1 MNAIEVLAQQQVD
14 EILQLETAYANL
26 YHAYERG
33 NRDEMISAYRA
44 AENLNTG
51 IQGLG
56 DRVFNETKRVLW
68 SKGIT
73 PAIQPCPMPLIH
85 DDVIFRSNIEGCLN
99 VLQTELRLRDFY
111 SSNNTYAQ
119 RMLYRPNHTFR
130 QDEVLYEFNTRQLKV
145 ADLLAVDKY
154 AISVAEAIEPNNKL
168 YAQANGAISVLQG
181 IDTILNNKP
190 EDKPTN
196 KMLHLATSF
205 ISTVVKSSLRDDD
218 AKRGVTVT
226 AIMIDLAIDFF
237 CKK

>member
-1 MNAIEVLAQQQVD
+1 MNAIEVLAQQQAD
-14 EILQLETAYANL
+14 EILQLETVYANL

-33 NRDEMISAYRA
+33 NRDEMISAYSA
-44 AENLNTG
+44 AEA
-51 IQGLG
+51 IIGLHN
-56 DRVFNETKRVLW
+56 RILNETKRILW

-73 PAIQPCPMPLIH
+73 PDIRPCSISLIY
-85 DDVIFRSNIEGCLN
+85 DDVILRSNIEGCLN
-99 VLQTELRLRDFY
+99 VLQTELQSRHFY
-111 SSNNTYAQ
+111 HSNNTYAQ

-130 QDEVLYEFNTRQLKV
+130 QDEVLYESNTRQLKV
-145 ADLLAVDKY
+145 ADLLAVAKY

-196 KMLHLATSF
+196 KILHLATSF

>member
-1 MNAIEVLAQQQVD
+1 MNAIEVLAQQQAD

-33 NRDEMISAYRA
+33 NRDEMMSAYSA
-44 AENLNTG
+44 AEV
-51 IQGLG
+51 IIGLQN
-56 DRVFNETKRVLW
+56 RILNETKRILC

-73 PAIQPCPMPLIH
+73 PDIRPCPISLIH
-85 DDVIFRSNIEGCLN
+85 DDVILRSNIEGCLN
-99 VLQTELRLRDFY
+99 VLLAELQSRHFY
-111 SSNNTYAQ
+111 RSNNTYAQ

-130 QDEVLYEFNTRQLKV
+130 QDEVLYESNIRQLKV
-145 ADLLAVDKY
+145 ADLLAVAKY
-154 AISVAEAIEPNNKL
+154 AISVAETIEPSNKL

-218 AKRGVTVT
+218 AKRGVTAT

>member
-1 MNAIEVLAQQQVD
+1 MNAIEVLAQQQAD

-33 NRDEMISAYRA
+33 NRDEIISAYSA
-44 AENLNTG
+44 AEA
-51 IQGLG
+51 IIGLHN
-56 DRVFNETKRVLW
+56 RILNETKRILR

-73 PAIQPCPMPLIH
+73 PDIRPCSISLIY
-85 DDVIFRSNIEGCLN
+85 DDVILRSNIEGCLN
-99 VLQTELRLRDFY
+99 VLLAELQSRHFY
-111 SSNNTYAQ
+111 RSNNTYAQ

-130 QDEVLYEFNTRQLKV
+130 QDEVLYESNTRQLKV
-145 ADLLAVDKY
+145 ADLLAVAKY
-154 AISVAEAIEPNNKL
+154 AISVAETIEPSNKL

-218 AKRGVTVT
+218 AKRGVTAT

>member
-1 MNAIEVLAQQQVD
+1 MNAIEVLAQQQAD

-33 NRDEMISAYRA
+33 NRDEMISAYSA
-44 AENLNTG
+44 AEV
-51 IQGLG
+51 IIGLQN
-56 DRVFNETKRVLW
+56 RILNETKRILC

-73 PAIQPCPMPLIH
+73 PDIRPCPISLIH
-85 DDVIFRSNIEGCLN
+85 DDVILRSNIEGCLN
-99 VLQTELRLRDFY
+99 VLQTELQSRHVYR
-111 SSNNTYAQ
+111 SNNTYAQ

-130 QDEVLYEFNTRQLKV
+130 QDEVLYESNTQQLKV
-145 ADLLAVDKY
+145 ADLLAVAKY

>member
-1 MNAIEVLAQQQVD
+1 MNAIEVLAQQQAD

-33 NRDEMISAYRA
+33 NRDEMISAYSA
-44 AENLNTG
+44 AEA
-51 IQGLG
+51 IIGLHN
-56 DRVFNETKRVLW
+56 RILNETKRILW

-73 PAIQPCPMPLIH
+73 PDIRPCSISLIY
-85 DDVIFRSNIEGCLN
+85 DDVILRSNIEGCLN
-99 VLQTELRLRDFY
+99 VLLAELQSRHFY
-111 SSNNTYAQ
+111 RSNNTYAQ

-130 QDEVLYEFNTRQLKV
+130 QDEVLYESSTRQLKV
-145 ADLLAVDKY
+145 ADLLAVAKY
-154 AISVAEAIEPNNKL
+154 AISVAEAIEPSDKL

-218 AKRGVTVT
+218 AKRGVTAT

>member
-1 MNAIEVLAQQQVD
+1 MNAIEVLAQQQAD

-33 NRDEMISAYRA
+33 NRDEMISAYSA
-44 AENLNTG
+44 AEV
-51 IQGLG
+51 IIGLQN
-56 DRVFNETKRVLW
+56 RILNETKRILC

-73 PAIQPCPMPLIH
+73 PDIRPCPISLIH
-85 DDVIFRSNIEGCLN
+85 DDVILRSNIEGCLN
-99 VLQTELRLRDFY
+99 VLLAELQSRHFY
-111 SSNNTYAQ
+111 RSNNTYAQ

-130 QDEVLYEFNTRQLKV
+130 QDEVLYESNTRQLKV
-145 ADLLAVDKY
+145 ADLLAVAKY
-154 AISVAEAIEPNNKL
+154 AIGVAEAIEPSNKL

-218 AKRGVTVT
+218 AKRGVTAT

>member
-1 MNAIEVLAQQQVD
+1 MNAIEVLAQQQAD

-33 NRDEMISAYRA
+33 NRDEMISAYSA
-44 AENLNTG
+44 AEV
-51 IQGLG
+51 IIGLQN
-56 DRVFNETKRVLW
+56 RILNETKRILC

-73 PAIQPCPMPLIH
+73 PDIRPCPISLIH
-85 DDVIFRSNIEGCLN
+85 DDVILRSNIEGCLN
-99 VLQTELRLRDFY
+99 VLLAELQSRHFY
-111 SSNNTYAQ
+111 RSNNTYAQ

-130 QDEVLYEFNTRQLKV
+130 QDEVLYESNTRQLKV
-145 ADLLAVDKY
+145 ADLLAVAKY
-154 AISVAEAIEPNNKL
+154 AISVAETIEPSNKL

-218 AKRGVTVT
+218 TKRGVTVT

>member
-1 MNAIEVLAQQQVD
+1 MNAIEVLAQQQAD
-14 EILQLETAYANL
+14 EILQLETVYANL

-33 NRDEMISAYRA
+33 NRDEMISAYSA
-44 AENLNTG
+44 AEA
-51 IQGLG
+51 IIGLHN
-56 DRVFNETKRVLW
+56 RILNETKRILW

-73 PAIQPCPMPLIH
+73 PDIRPCSISLIY
-85 DDVIFRSNIEGCLN
+85 DDVILRSNIEGCLN
-99 VLQTELRLRDFY
+99 VLQTELQSRHFY
-111 SSNNTYAQ
+111 HSNNTYAQ

-130 QDEVLYEFNTRQLKV
+130 QDEVLYESNTRQLKV
-145 ADLLAVDKY
+145 ADLLAVAKY
-154 AISVAEAIEPNNKL
+154 AIGVAEAIEPSNKL

>member
-1 MNAIEVLAQQQVD
+1 MNAIEVLAQQQAD

-33 NRDEMISAYRA
+33 NRDEMISAYSA
-44 AENLNTG
+44 AEV
-51 IQGLG
+51 IIGLQN
-56 DRVFNETKRVLW
+56 RILNETKRILC

-73 PAIQPCPMPLIH
+73 PDIRPCPISLIH
-85 DDVIFRSNIEGCLN
+85 DDVILRSNIEGCLN
-99 VLQTELRLRDFY
+99 VLLAELQSRHFY
-111 SSNNTYAQ
+111 RSNNTYAQ

-130 QDEVLYEFNTRQLKV
+130 QDEVLYESNIRQLKV
-145 ADLLAVDKY
+145 ADLLAVAKY
-154 AISVAEAIEPNNKL
+154 AISVAEAIEPSSKL

-218 AKRGVTVT
+218 AKRGVTAT

>member
-1 MNAIEVLAQQQVD
+1 MNAIEVLAQQQAD

-33 NRDEMISAYRA
+33 NRDEMISAYSA
-44 AENLNTG
+44 AQV
-51 IQGLG
+51 IIGLQN
-56 DRVFNETKRVLW
+56 RILNETKRILC

-73 PAIQPCPMPLIH
+73 PDIRPCPISLIH
-85 DDVIFRSNIEGCLN
+85 DDVILRSNIEGCLN
-99 VLQTELRLRDFY
+99 VLLAELQSRHFY
-111 SSNNTYAQ
+111 RSNNTYAQ

-130 QDEVLYEFNTRQLKV
+130 QDEVLYESNTRQLKV
-145 ADLLAVDKY
+145 ADLLAVAKY
-154 AISVAEAIEPNNKL
+154 AISVAETIEPSNKL

-218 AKRGVTVT
+218 TKRGVTVT

>member
-1 MNAIEVLAQQQVD
+1 MNAIEVLAQQQAD

-33 NRDEMISAYRA
+33 NRDEMISAYSA
-44 AENLNTG
+44 AEV
-51 IQGLG
+51 IIGLQN
-56 DRVFNETKRVLW
+56 RILNETKRILC

-73 PAIQPCPMPLIH
+73 PDIRPCSISLIY
-85 DDVIFRSNIEGCLN
+85 DDVILRSNIEGCLN
-99 VLQTELRLRDFY
+99 VLLAELQSRHFY
-111 SSNNTYAQ
+111 RSNNTYAQ

-130 QDEVLYEFNTRQLKV
+130 QDEVLYESNTRQLKV
-145 ADLLAVDKY
+145 ADLLAVAKY
-154 AISVAEAIEPNNKL
+154 AIGVAEAIEPSNKL

-218 AKRGVTVT
+218 AKRGVTAT

>member
-1 MNAIEVLAQQQVD
+1 MDAIEVLAQQQAD

-33 NRDEMISAYRA
+33 NRDEMISAY
-44 AENLNTG
+44 
-51 IQGLG
+51 
-56 DRVFNETKRVLW
+56 ETKQVLW

-73 PAIQPCPMPLIH
+73 PDIRPCSISLIY
-85 DDVIFRSNIEGCLN
+85 DDVILRSNIEGCLN
-99 VLQTELRLRDFY
+99 VLQTELQSRHFY
-111 SSNNTYAQ
+111 RSNNTYAQ

-130 QDEVLYEFNTRQLKV
+130 QDEVLYESNTRQLKV
-145 ADLLAVDKY
+145 TDLLAVAKY
-154 AISVAEAIEPNNKL
+154 AISIAEAIEPSNKL

-218 AKRGVTVT
+218 TKRGVTVT

>member
-1 MNAIEVLAQQQVD
+1 MNAIEVLAQQQAD

-33 NRDEMISAYRA
+33 NRDEMISAYSA
-44 AENLNTG
+44 AEA
-51 IQGLG
+51 IIGLHN
-56 DRVFNETKRVLW
+56 RILNETKRILR

-73 PAIQPCPMPLIH
+73 PDIRPCSISLIY
-85 DDVIFRSNIEGCLN
+85 DDVILRSNIEGCLN
-99 VLQTELRLRDFY
+99 VLLAELQSRHFY
-111 SSNNTYAQ
+111 RSNNTYAQ

-130 QDEVLYEFNTRQLKV
+130 QDEVLYESNTRQLKV
-145 ADLLAVDKY
+145 ADLLAVAKY
-154 AISVAEAIEPNNKL
+154 AISIAEAIEPSDKL

-205 ISTVVKSSLRDDD
+205 ISMVVKSSLKDDD
-218 AKRGVTVT
+218 AKRGVTAT

>member
-1 MNAIEVLAQQQVD
+1 MNAIEVSAQQQAD

-33 NRDEMISAYRA
+33 NRDEMISAYSA
-44 AENLNTG
+44 AEV
-51 IQGLG
+51 IIGLQN
-56 DRVFNETKRVLW
+56 RILNETKRILC

-73 PAIQPCPMPLIH
+73 PDIRPCPISLIH
-85 DDVIFRSNIEGCLN
+85 DDVILRSNIEGCLN
-99 VLQTELRLRDFY
+99 VLLAELQSRHFY
-111 SSNNTYAQ
+111 RSNNTYAQ

-130 QDEVLYEFNTRQLKV
+130 QDEVLYESNTRQLKV
-145 ADLLAVDKY
+145 ADLLAVAKY
-154 AISVAEAIEPNNKL
+154 AISVAETIEPSNKL

-218 AKRGVTVT
+218 TKRGVTVT

>member
-1 MNAIEVLAQQQVD
+1 MNAIEVLAQQQAD

-26 YHAYERG
+26 YHAYEHG
-33 NRDEMISAYRA
+33 NRDEMISAYSA
-44 AENLNTG
+44 AEV
-51 IQGLG
+51 IIGLQN
-56 DRVFNETKRVLW
+56 RILNETKRILC

-73 PAIQPCPMPLIH
+73 PDIRPCPISLIH
-85 DDVIFRSNIEGCLN
+85 DDVILRSNIEGCLN
-99 VLQTELRLRDFY
+99 VLLAELQSRHFY
-111 SSNNTYAQ
+111 RSNNTYAQ

-130 QDEVLYEFNTRQLKV
+130 QDEVLYESNTRQLKV
-145 ADLLAVDKY
+145 ADLLAVAKY
-154 AISVAEAIEPNNKL
+154 AISVAETIEPSNKL

-218 AKRGVTVT
+218 TKRGVTVT

>member
-1 MNAIEVLAQQQVD
+1 MNAIEVLAQQQAD

-26 YHAYERG
+26 YHAYECG
-33 NRDEMISAYRA
+33 NRDEMISAYSA
-44 AENLNTG
+44 AEA
-51 IQGLG
+51 IIGLHN
-56 DRVFNETKRVLW
+56 RILNETKRILW
-68 SKGIT
+68 SKGII
-73 PAIQPCPMPLIH
+73 PDIRPCSISLIY
-85 DDVIFRSNIEGCLN
+85 DDVILRSNIEGCLN
-99 VLQTELRLRDFY
+99 VLQTELQSSDFY
-111 SSNNTYAQ
+111 RSNNTYAQ

-130 QDEVLYEFNTRQLKV
+130 QDEVLYESNTRQLKV
-145 ADLLAVDKY
+145 ADLLAVAKY
-154 AISVAEAIEPNNKL
+154 AISVAEAMEPSNKL

>member
-1 MNAIEVLAQQQVD
+1 MNAIEVLAQQQAD
-14 EILQLETAYANL
+14 EILQLETVYANL

-33 NRDEMISAYRA
+33 NRDEMISAYSA
-44 AENLNTG
+44 AEA
-51 IQGLG
+51 IIGLHN
-56 DRVFNETKRVLW
+56 RILNETKRILW

-73 PAIQPCPMPLIH
+73 PDIRPCSISLIY
-85 DDVIFRSNIEGCLN
+85 DDVILRSNIEGCLN
-99 VLQTELRLRDFY
+99 VLQTELQSRHFY
-111 SSNNTYAQ
+111 HSNNTYAQ

-130 QDEVLYEFNTRQLKV
+130 QYEVLYESNTRQLKV
-145 ADLLAVDKY
+145 ADLLAVAKY

>member
-1 MNAIEVLAQQQVD
+1 MNAIEVLAQQQAD

-33 NRDEMISAYRA
+33 NRDEMMSAYSA
-44 AENLNTG
+44 AEV
-51 IQGLG
+51 IIGLQN
-56 DRVFNETKRVLW
+56 RILNETKRILC

-73 PAIQPCPMPLIH
+73 PDIRPCPISLIH
-85 DDVIFRSNIEGCLN
+85 DDVILRSNIEGCLN
-99 VLQTELRLRDFY
+99 VLLAELQSRHFY
-111 SSNNTYAQ
+111 RSNNTYAQ

-130 QDEVLYEFNTRQLKV
+130 QDEVLYESNIRQLKV
-145 ADLLAVDKY
+145 ADLLAVAKY
-154 AISVAEAIEPNNKL
+154 AIGVAEAIEPSNKL

-218 AKRGVTVT
+218 AKRGVTAT

>member
-1 MNAIEVLAQQQVD
+1 MNAIEVLAQQQAD

-33 NRDEMISAYRA
+33 NRDEMISAYSA
-44 AENLNTG
+44 AEV
-51 IQGLG
+51 IIGLQN
-56 DRVFNETKRVLW
+56 RILNETKRILC

-73 PAIQPCPMPLIH
+73 PDIRPCPISLIH
-85 DDVIFRSNIEGCLN
+85 DDVILRSNIEGCLN
-99 VLQTELRLRDFY
+99 VLLAELQSRHFY
-111 SSNNTYAQ
+111 RSNNTYAQ

-130 QDEVLYEFNTRQLKV
+130 QDEVLYESNIRQLKV
-145 ADLLAVDKY
+145 ADLLAVAKY
-154 AISVAEAIEPNNKL
+154 AIGVAEAIEPSNKL

-218 AKRGVTVT
+218 AKRGVTAT

>member
-1 MNAIEVLAQQQVD
+1 MNAIEVLAQQQAD

-33 NRDEMISAYRA
+33 NRDEMISAYSA
-44 AENLNTG
+44 AEA
-51 IQGLG
+51 IIGLHN
-56 DRVFNETKRVLW
+56 RILNETKQILW

-73 PAIQPCPMPLIH
+73 PNIRPCSISLIY
-85 DDVIFRSNIEGCLN
+85 DDVILRSNIEGCLN
-99 VLQTELRLRDFY
+99 VLQTEFQSRHFY
-111 SSNNTYAQ
+111 RSNNTYAQ

-130 QDEVLYEFNTRQLKV
+130 QDEVLYESNTRQLKV
-145 ADLLAVDKY
+145 ADLLAVAKY
-154 AISVAEAIEPNNKL
+154 AISVAEAIEPSNKL
-168 YAQANGAISVLQG
+168 YAQANGAISVLQR

-190 EDKPTN
+190 EDKPTS

-218 AKRGVTVT
+218 AKRRVTAT
-226 AIMIDLAIDFF
+226 AIMIDLVIDFF

>member
-1 MNAIEVLAQQQVD
+1 MNAIEVLAQQQAD
-14 EILQLETAYANL
+14 EILQLETVYANL

-33 NRDEMISAYRA
+33 NRDEMISAYSA
-44 AENLNTG
+44 AEV
-51 IQGLG
+51 IIGLQN
-56 DRVFNETKRVLW
+56 RILNETKRILC

-73 PAIQPCPMPLIH
+73 PDIRPCPISLIH
-85 DDVIFRSNIEGCLN
+85 DDVILRSNIEGCLN
-99 VLQTELRLRDFY
+99 VLLAELQSRHFY
-111 SSNNTYAQ
+111 RSNNTYAQ

-130 QDEVLYEFNTRQLKV
+130 QDEVLYESNTRQLKV
-145 ADLLAVDKY
+145 ADLLAVAKY
-154 AISVAEAIEPNNKL
+154 AISVAETIEPSNKL

-218 AKRGVTVT
+218 TKRGVTVT

>member
-1 MNAIEVLAQQQVD
+1 MNAIEVLAQQQAD
-14 EILQLETAYANL
+14 EILQLETVYANL

-33 NRDEMISAYRA
+33 NRDEMISAYSA
-44 AENLNTG
+44 AEA
-51 IQGLG
+51 IIGLHN
-56 DRVFNETKRVLW
+56 RILNETKRILW

-73 PAIQPCPMPLIH
+73 PDIRPCSISLIY
-85 DDVIFRSNIEGCLN
+85 DDVILRSNIEGCLN
-99 VLQTELRLRDFY
+99 VLQTELQSRHFY
-111 SSNNTYAQ
+111 HSNNTYAQ

-130 QDEVLYEFNTRQLKV
+130 QDEVLYESNTRQLKV
-145 ADLLAVDKY
+145 ADLLAVAKY

>member
-1 MNAIEVLAQQQVD
+1 MNAIEVLAQQQAD

-33 NRDEMISAYRA
+33 NRDEMISAYSA
-44 AENLNTG
+44 AEV
-51 IQGLG
+51 IIGLQN
-56 DRVFNETKRVLW
+56 RILNETKRILC

-73 PAIQPCPMPLIH
+73 PDIRPCPISLIH
-85 DDVIFRSNIEGCLN
+85 DDVILRSNIEGCLN
-99 VLQTELRLRDFY
+99 VLLAELQSRHFY
-111 SSNNTYAQ
+111 RSNNTYAQ

-130 QDEVLYEFNTRQLKV
+130 QDEVLYESNTRQLKV
-145 ADLLAVDKY
+145 ADLLAVAKY
-154 AISVAEAIEPNNKL
+154 AISVAETIEPSNKL

-218 AKRGVTVT
+218 AKRGVTAT

>member
-1 MNAIEVLAQQQVD
+1 MNAIEVLAQQQAD

-33 NRDEMISAYRA
+33 NRDEMISAYSA
-44 AENLNTG
+44 AEA
-51 IQGLG
+51 IIGLHN
-56 DRVFNETKRVLW
+56 RILNETKRILW

-73 PAIQPCPMPLIH
+73 PDIRPCPISLIH
-85 DDVIFRSNIEGCLN
+85 DDVILRSNIEGCLN
-99 VLQTELRLRDFY
+99 VLQTELQSRHFY
-111 SSNNTYAQ
+111 HSNNTYAQ

-130 QDEVLYEFNTRQLKV
+130 QDEVLYESNTRQLKV
-145 ADLLAVDKY
+145 ADLLAVAKY
-154 AISVAEAIEPNNKL
+154 AIGVAEAIEPSNKL

>member
-1 MNAIEVLAQQQVD
+1 MNAIEVLAQQQAD

-33 NRDEMISAYRA
+33 NRDEMISAYSA
-44 AENLNTG
+44 AEA
-51 IQGLG
+51 IIGLHN
-56 DRVFNETKRVLW
+56 RILNETKRILR

-73 PAIQPCPMPLIH
+73 PDIRPCSISLIY
-85 DDVIFRSNIEGCLN
+85 DDVILRSNIEGCLN
-99 VLQTELRLRDFY
+99 VLLAELQSRHFY
-111 SSNNTYAQ
+111 RSNNTYAQ

-130 QDEVLYEFNTRQLKV
+130 QDEVLYESNTRQLKV
-145 ADLLAVDKY
+145 ADLLAVAKY
-154 AISVAEAIEPNNKL
+154 AISVAETIEPSNKL

-218 AKRGVTVT
+218 AKRGVTAT

>member
-1 MNAIEVLAQQQVD
+1 MNAIEVLAQQQAD

-33 NRDEMISAYRA
+33 NRDEMITAYRA
-44 AENLNTG
+44 AGNVNVG
-51 IQGLG
+51 IQDLG
-56 DRVFNETKRVLW
+56 DRIFNETKQVLW

-73 PAIQPCPMPLIH
+73 PDIRPCPISLIH
-85 DDVIFRSNIEGCLN
+85 DDVILRSNIEGCLN
-99 VLQTELRLRDFY
+99 VLLAELQSRHFY
-111 SSNNTYAQ
+111 RSNNTYAQ

-130 QDEVLYEFNTRQLKV
+130 QDEVLYESNIRQLKV
-145 ADLLAVDKY
+145 ADLLAVAKY
-154 AISVAEAIEPNNKL
+154 AIGVAEAIEPSNKL

-218 AKRGVTVT
+218 TKRGVTAT

>member
-1 MNAIEVLAQQQVD
+1 MNAIEVLAQQQAD

-33 NRDEMISAYRA
+33 NRDEMISAYSA
-44 AENLNTG
+44 AEA
-51 IQGLG
+51 IIGLHN
-56 DRVFNETKRVLW
+56 RILNETKRILC

-73 PAIQPCPMPLIH
+73 PDIRPCPISLIH
-85 DDVIFRSNIEGCLN
+85 DDVILRSNIEGCLN
-99 VLQTELRLRDFY
+99 VLLAELQSRHFY
-111 SSNNTYAQ
+111 RSNNTYAQ

-130 QDEVLYEFNTRQLKV
+130 QDEVLYESNTRQLKV
-145 ADLLAVDKY
+145 ADLFAVAKY
-154 AISVAEAIEPNNKL
+154 AISVAEAIEPSNKL
-168 YAQANGAISVLQG
+168 YAQANGVISVLLG

-218 AKRGVTVT
+218 TKRDVTVT

>member
-1 MNAIEVLAQQQVD
+1 MNAIEVLAQQQAD
-14 EILQLETAYANL
+14 EILQLETAYVNL

-33 NRDEMISAYRA
+33 NRDEMISAYSA
-44 AENLNTG
+44 AEA
-51 IQGLG
+51 IIGLHN
-56 DRVFNETKRVLW
+56 RILNETKRILR

-73 PAIQPCPMPLIH
+73 PDIRPCSISLIY
-85 DDVIFRSNIEGCLN
+85 DDVILRSNIEGCLN
-99 VLQTELRLRDFY
+99 VLLAELQSRHFY
-111 SSNNTYAQ
+111 RSNNTYAQ

-130 QDEVLYEFNTRQLKV
+130 QDEVLYESNTRQLKV
-145 ADLLAVDKY
+145 ADLLAVAKY
-154 AISVAEAIEPNNKL
+154 AISVAETIEPSNKL

-218 AKRGVTVT
+218 AKRGVTAT

>member
-1 MNAIEVLAQQQVD
+1 MNAIEVLAQQQAD
-14 EILQLETAYANL
+14 EILQLETVYANL

-33 NRDEMISAYRA
+33 NRDEMISAYSA
-44 AENLNTG
+44 AEA
-51 IQGLG
+51 IIGLHN
-56 DRVFNETKRVLW
+56 RILNETKRILW

-73 PAIQPCPMPLIH
+73 PDIRPCSISLIY
-85 DDVIFRSNIEGCLN
+85 DDVILRSNIEGCLN
-99 VLQTELRLRDFY
+99 VLQTELQSRHFY
-111 SSNNTYAQ
+111 HSNNTYAQ

-130 QDEVLYEFNTRQLKV
+130 QDEVLYESNTRQLKV
-145 ADLLAVDKY
+145 ADLLAVAKY

-218 AKRGVTVT
+218 AKRGVTAT

>member
-1 MNAIEVLAQQQVD
+1 MNAIEVLAQQQAD

-33 NRDEMISAYRA
+33 NRDEMISAYSA
-44 AENLNTG
+44 AEV
-51 IQGLG
+51 IIGLQN
-56 DRVFNETKRVLW
+56 RILNETKRILC

-73 PAIQPCPMPLIH
+73 PDIRPCPISLIH
-85 DDVIFRSNIEGCLN
+85 DDVILRSNIEGCLN
-99 VLQTELRLRDFY
+99 VLLAELQSRHFY
-111 SSNNTYAQ
+111 RSNNTYAQ

-130 QDEVLYEFNTRQLKV
+130 QDEVLYESNTRQLKV
-145 ADLLAVDKY
+145 ADLLAVAKY
-154 AISVAEAIEPNNKL
+154 AIGVAEAIEPSNKL

-218 AKRGVTVT
+218 TKRGVTVT

>member
-1 MNAIEVLAQQQVD
+1 MNAIEVLAQQQAD
-14 EILQLETAYANL
+14 EILQLETVYANL

-33 NRDEMISAYRA
+33 NRDEMISAYSA
-44 AENLNTG
+44 AEA
-51 IQGLG
+51 IIGLHN
-56 DRVFNETKRVLW
+56 RILNETKRILW

-73 PAIQPCPMPLIH
+73 PDIRPCSISLIY
-85 DDVIFRSNIEGCLN
+85 DDVILRSNIEGCLN
-99 VLQTELRLRDFY
+99 VLQTELQSRHFY
-111 SSNNTYAQ
+111 RSNNTYAQ

-130 QDEVLYEFNTRQLKV
+130 QDEVLYESNTQQLKV
-145 ADLLAVDKY
+145 ADLLSVAKY

>member
-1 MNAIEVLAQQQVD
+1 MNAIEVLAQQQAD

-33 NRDEMISAYRA
+33 NRDEMISAYSA
-44 AENLNTG
+44 AEV
-51 IQGLG
+51 IIGLQN
-56 DRVFNETKRVLW
+56 RILNETKRILC

-73 PAIQPCPMPLIH
+73 PDIRPCPISLIH
-85 DDVIFRSNIEGCLN
+85 DDVILRSNIEGCLN
-99 VLQTELRLRDFY
+99 VLLAELQSRHFY
-111 SSNNTYAQ
+111 RSNNTYAQ

-130 QDEVLYEFNTRQLKV
+130 QDEVLYESNTRQLKV
-145 ADLLAVDKY
+145 ADLLAVAKY
-154 AISVAEAIEPNNKL
+154 AISVAETIEPSNKL

-205 ISTVVKSSLRDDD
+205 ISTIVKSSLRDDD
-218 AKRGVTVT
+218 TKRSVTVT